1 MRRGKYEKISTRK
14 FPIWLLLVLL
24 ILFGAAIYFAYDI
37 AIQKD
42 PNNINQTEPTNAE
55 TDINEKETVIDG
67 KETINN
73 GNKTDINENETG
85 FNENDDP
92 TLADGDDFTQPDVT
106 IVPTEIAPTEPMTQ
120 PSEPYQTEVLE
131 TSPPV
136 VIVQQADAE
145 YERWLASALV
155 VAVSME
161 YPDFIPDQIY
171 SASSTS
177 LEEKFRSDGVY
188 IVFSSNG
195 ATKAIHSKPISGE
208 RSEAGTKDIS
218 SETIGF
224 ATFDF
229 VDPSNINVD
238 SMHRIA
244 LEDLGELIAQS
255 LLISIYTH

>member
-42 PNNINQTEPTNAE
+42 PNNINQTEPTNAVTDINETE
-55 TDINEKETVIDG
+55 TDINETETDVN
-67 KETINN
+67 ETE
-73 GNKTDINENETG
+73 TDINETETVI
-85 FNENDDP
+85 NENDDP
-92 TLADGDDFTQPDVT
+92 VLSNDEDFTQPEVT
-106 IVPTEIAPTEPMTQ
+106 VAPTEIAPTEPMTQ

-131 TSPPV
+131 TSLPV

-177 LEEKFRSDGVY
+177 LEEKFTSDGVY

-195 ATKAIHSKPISGE
+195 VMKAIHSKAISGE
-208 RSEAGTKDIS
+208 RSEAGTQDIS

-229 VDPSNINVD
+229 VDPASINVD

>member
-14 FPIWLLLVLL
+14 FPIWLLLILL
-24 ILFGAAIYFAYDI
+24 ILLCVAIYFAYDI
-37 AIQKD
+37 ANQKE
-42 PNNINQTEPTNAE
+42 PNNINQTEPTNVE
-55 TDINEKETVIDG
+55 IDNNENETVIDG
-67 KETINN
+67 NETIIN
-73 GNKTDINENETG
+73 GSETVI
-85 FNENDDP
+85 NENDDP

-177 LEEKFRSDGVY
+177 LEEKFSSDGVY